1 MFGGGWVSD
10 PEKRTVASR
19 SARGGLLTGVA
30 AVWGVQVMGML
41 LQLVYA
47 GVTARTFPAAVFGA
61 YAAAMS
67 TIAIAALFAVSGA
80 TKASARSLDEDPHQG
95 RALISASLLIA
106 TALMLVVMLL
116 AGPIAMLW
124 GVPASASMI
133 RWLAFTLPVSA
144 YAGVLLGVLRRRRRI
159 TAYNLVT
166 ATATVTGIVVGV
178 MAVQSGAAVSLVVMP
193 ITVQVVSLVLGV
205 ALLQGQAMPALRVS
219 GARREVVF
227 SLRSSTNSALTY
239 VATTVPLVVLARSVG
254 PSALGSW
261 NRATSLTQVP
271 VESATS
277 AWTTIFFS
285 VMRGEREG
293 SRQRNLLWSDMVVA
307 SAFVVLPT
315 AGAFLPAVPA
325 AVSLILGPGWSLSGQ
340 MAAWLWVSAC
350 IVAVNVVL
358 FTALEATDNFPVLW
372 TVQAWRIAALAAA
385 ALGVALTGNWL
396 WLGVGMVASALLGL
410 LVTLITAA
418 RRDLLQGR
426 RVGRLLTTAF
436 VLALALCLPG
446 LLIAGSGRVITLTA
460 CALVAV
466 AYLGCLYAAR
476 RRLPALDRLLARD

>member
-1 MFGGGWVSD
+1 MSE
-10 PEKRTVASR
+10 PAKRTVASR
-19 SARGGLLTGVA
+19 RARQGLLTGVA
-30 AVWGVQVMGML
+30 SVWGVQLLGML

-47 GVTARTFPAAVFGA
+47 GVTARVFPAAVFGA

-80 TKASARSLDEDPHQG
+80 TKASARSLEEGSHQG
-95 RALISASLLIA
+95 RALISSSLLIA
-106 TALMLVVMLL
+106 TALMFVVMLL
-116 AGPIAMLW
+116 AGPIATLW
-124 GVPASASMI
+124 GVPQSASMI
-133 RWLAFTLPVSA
+133 RLLAFTLPVSA

-166 ATATVTGIVVGV
+166 AIATVTGIVVGV
-178 MAVQSGAAVSLVVMP
+178 MAVQSGEAVSLVVMP

-205 ALLQGQAMPALRVS
+205 VLLQGLAMPALKVS
-219 GARREVVF
+219 GAGREVVF

-254 PSALGSW
+254 PGALGSW

-315 AGAFLPAVPA
+315 AGAILPAVPA
-325 AVSLILGPGWSLSGQ
+325 AVSLILGPGWPLSGQ

-385 ALGVALTGNWL
+385 AVAVALTENWL
-396 WLGVGMVASALLGL
+396 WLGVGMVASALSGL
-410 LVTLITAA
+410 LVTVITAG
-418 RRDLLQGR
+418 RRDLLHGR
-426 RVGRLLTTAF
+426 RVGRQLTSAF
-436 VLALALCLPG
+436 AMAAALCLPG
-446 LLIAGSGRVITLTA
+446 LLIAGSGRVITVSV

-466 AYLGCLYAAR
+466 AYLGCLLAVR

>member
-1 MFGGGWVSD
+1 
-10 PEKRTVASR
+10 
-19 SARGGLLTGVA
+19 
-30 AVWGVQVMGML
+30 ML

-47 GVTARTFPAAVFGA
+47 GVTARVFPAAVFGA

-67 TIAIAALFAVSGA
+67 TIAIAALLAVSGA
-80 TKASARSLDEDPHQG
+80 TKASARSLDEGSRQG
-95 RALISASLLIA
+95 RALISASVLIA
-106 TALMLVVMLL
+106 TALMFVVMLL
-116 AGPIAMLW
+116 AGPIASLW
-124 GVPASASMI
+124 GVPQSTSMI
-133 RWLAFTLPVSA
+133 RLLALTLPVSA

-159 TAYNLVT
+159 TAYNLV
-166 ATATVTGIVVGV
+166 AAIATVTGIVVGV

-205 ALLQGQAMPALRVS
+205 ALLRGQAMPALKVS
-219 GARREVVF
+219 AARREVVF

-239 VATTVPLVVLARSVG
+239 VATTVPLVALARSVG
-254 PSALGSW
+254 PGALGNW

-271 VESATS
+271 VESATT

-293 SRQRNLLWSDMVVA
+293 SQQRNLLWSDMLVA
-307 SAFVVLPT
+307 AAFVVLPT
-315 AGAFLPAVPA
+315 AGATLPAVPA

-340 MAAWLWVSAC
+340 MASWLWVSAC

-372 TVQAWRIAALAAA
+372 TVQAWRIASLAAA
-385 ALGVALTGNWL
+385 AFGVALTGNWL
-396 WLGVGMVASALLGL
+396 WLGVGMVASASSGL
-410 LVTLITAA
+410 LVTVITAG
-418 RRDLLQGR
+418 RRDLLHGR
-426 RVGRLLTTAF
+426 RVGRLLTNAF
-436 VLALALCLPG
+436 ALAAALCLPG
-446 LLIAGSGRVITLTA
+446 LLIAGSGRVFTLA
-460 CALVAV
+460 VCALVAV

>member
-1 MFGGGWVSD
+1 MSD

-124 GVPASASMI
+124 GVPQSASMI

-307 SAFVVLPT
+307 SAFVV
-315 AGAFLPAVPA
+315 
-325 AVSLILGPGWSLSGQ
+325 
-340 MAAWLWVSAC
+340 
-350 IVAVNVVL
+350 
-358 FTALEATDNFPVLW
+358 
-372 TVQAWRIAALAAA
+372 
-385 ALGVALTGNWL
+385 
-396 WLGVGMVASALLGL
+396 
-410 LVTLITAA
+410 
-418 RRDLLQGR
+418 
-426 RVGRLLTTAF
+426 
-436 VLALALCLPG
+436 
-446 LLIAGSGRVITLTA
+446 
-460 CALVAV
+460 
-466 AYLGCLYAAR
+466 
-476 RRLPALDRLLARD
+476 